1 MPKPKVMDLQLSEPP
16 PWKCPKVFKNQQ
28 QLCLAHSAS
37 CKRPNQAFL
46 FEDFRLQNY
55 ADWLPLPGFF
65 LQREAKLVTRFLNR
79 KRKVLPKKVSSPL
92 LSKRIKKSRRSQVE
106 VKSSAKH
113 IVHPRSILY
122 IHHWFFVK
130 HIAQNVQKPGMNIAS
145 SRMKTPGIPIIHVC
159 FIFLIFLTSS
169 PFCGNSAIKK
179 FHEGRSEA

>member
-113 IVHPRSILY
+113 IVHPPLVLCKTHRTKCTKTWDEYCKFENEDPRNTDYSCMFYILN
-122 IHHWFFVK
+122 FFNFK
-130 HIAQNVQKPGMNIAS
+130 SLLWKL
-145 SRMKTPGIPIIHVC
+145 RY
-159 FIFLIFLTSS
+159 
-169 PFCGNSAIKK
+169 
-179 FHEGRSEA
+179 